1 MKTYAFKRNQGGLT
15 LVEVLASVTVAAAI
29 LAALSAPMAVGIINR
44 RQGQDVTQATNL
56 AQMEIESI
64 RRNWQTAELIPGVSG
79 QPPSMTKGQ
88 QNYDNN
94 VVSVAW
100 NQAAV
105 GCVPGSPITVIPEV
119 TADITY
125 DAIDT
130 TTTPGTPIKVL
141 NNPSNISPNSGSITA
156 GLNNVRIDANNDCAQ
171 DYWGQVVVSNIAS
184 ANPTS
189 GATYTAGMKRI
200 VVRIFRK
207 QSVLASLDYIPVNT
221 RTSLYNASGIQKTAL
236 TNAAGAPVDVS
247 FLDLPVV
254 VLVADIARS

>member
-1 MKTYAFKRNQGGLT
+1 MKTHAFKRNQSGLT

-64 RRNWQTAELIPGVSG
+64 RRNWQSAALIPGVG
-79 QPPSMTKGQ
+79 GLAPTMTKGQ

-100 NQAAV
+100 NQAPTA
-105 GCVPGSPITVIPEV
+105 GCIPGPITVIPEV
-119 TADITY
+119 TANITY

-130 TTTPGTPIKVL
+130 TTTPGTSIKVL
-141 NNPSNISPNSGSITA
+141 NNPSNIPPNSSSITV
-156 GLNNVRIDANNDCAQ
+156 GLNNVRIDANNDCTQ
-171 DYWGQVVVSNIAS
+171 DYWGQVLVSNIAS

-189 GATYTAGMKRI
+189 GTYTAGMKRV

-207 QSVLASLDYIPVNT
+207 QSVLANLDYVPVNT
-221 RTSLYNASGIQKTAL
+221 RTSLYNASGIQKTPL
-236 TNAAGAPVDVS
+236 TTAAGAATDVS